1 MVDLP
6 AFIIIF
12 VFWEH
17 FNSSFVLKHQQHI
30 LKLSRLRFYFF
41 INTINKEGDPLA
53 CIGYLNNNVKS
64 DQAFTYRNTILLKW
78 VPLTQG
84 IIRCFNWNFF
94 RRIFSTL
101 YLFGVYIIISLQ
113 RPHNDVY
120 QTYGWHILHTH
131 FAVSNIHLTNLFL
144 SLKMRLRTKKYT

>member
-6 AFIIIF
+6 AFIIIY

-30 LKLSRLRFYFF
+30 LKWSRLHFYYF

-84 IIRCFNWNFF
+84 IIRCFNWNIF

-101 YLFGVYIIISLQ
+101 YFLSNLSFLKPPFASKNKCDTEYLFIWIKIIS
-113 RPHNDVY
+113 
-120 QTYGWHILHTH
+120 
-131 FAVSNIHLTNLFL
+131 AVFL
-144 SLKMRLRTKKYT
+144 SSNLC